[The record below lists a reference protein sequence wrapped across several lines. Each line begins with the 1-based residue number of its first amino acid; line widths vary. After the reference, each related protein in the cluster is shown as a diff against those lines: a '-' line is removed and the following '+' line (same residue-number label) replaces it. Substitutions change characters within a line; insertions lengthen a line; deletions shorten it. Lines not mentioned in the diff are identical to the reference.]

1 MVKVG
6 DNLTQSEP
14 KKPDR
19 FLKLNSIAA
28 MNKPLQKHLIW
39 FNMFVFNDQ
48 QAINMKKLAFISII
62 LISSF
67 NLWAEKAS
75 SNELKQIDP
84 HSFANFDQVRIT
96 HMSLDL
102 TTNFKRKRLEGTN
115 TISYDVLNKQA
126 KYIILDTRDLDIK
139 KVTYL
144 DMKKIGTK
152 KEQKAIWQLLKP
164 VEGLGAPLKIKLP
177 DNHPD
182 LTIHYQSMPQA
193 SGLQW
198 LSAEQTAG
206 KQYPFLFSQ
215 SQAIHARSWIPSQD
229 SPTVRT
235 TYQAKITAPK
245 TLRVVMSAE
254 NKPEKPEDGVYQFNM
269 PQAIPAYLIAIGVGD
284 LKYKNISKH
293 VSIYAEDAYLE
304 KAAYEFAETENMIT
318 EAEKLYGEYR
328 WGDYDLLILPPS
340 FPFGGMEN
348 PRLSFITPTVI
359 AGDRSL
365 DSLIAHEL
373 AHSWSGNLVTNGSWR
388 DLWLN
393 EGFTSYFEARI
404 TEAVHGTDRMKMEA
418 ALNLQGLKAE
428 MAEME
433 PHLQAL
439 VVTKNINNPDD
450 VFSGVAYDKGRFF
463 LEWLEVTVGRKT
475 FDAFLNGYF
484 DHFAFK
490 SVSTEK
496 FLAYLDKNLIAQS
509 DGKITMKAVK
519 QWIYEPGLPDTLP
532 IPTTDRFKV
541 IDKQVAD
548 LKISAKGLK
557 KIKSDQ
563 WTTQEWLHFMK
574 AIPQKLNQDQMQ
586 TIDDHFKFTEA
597 QNSEIA
603 HVWLLMSIKNDF
615 QPAFERLIQY
625 LNEIGRMKLI
635 VPLYKA
641 MSESEAH
648 KNLGKNIYMSAR
660 AGYHNLARFKIDPLF
675 PDMKFDTEDAK

>member
-1 MVKVG
+1 
-6 DNLTQSEP
+6 
-14 KKPDR
+14 
-19 FLKLNSIAA
+19 
-28 MNKPLQKHLIW
+28 
-39 FNMFVFNDQ
+39 
-48 QAINMKKLAFISII
+48 MKKNVLFSMI
-62 LISSF
+62 LLSSF
-67 NLWAEKAS
+67 NLWADKNTS
-75 SNELKQIDP
+75 SSLTQIDP
-84 HSFANFDQVRIT
+84 HSFANFDQVKIT
-96 HMSLDL
+96 HMTLDL
-102 TTNFKRKRLEGTN
+102 TANFKKKRLEGSN
-115 TISYDVLNKQA
+115 TISYDVLNQQA

-139 KVTYL
+139 RVTYFDL
-144 DMKKIGTK
+144 KKNGLK
-152 KEQKAIWQLLKP
+152 KEQKAIWDLLKP
-164 VEGLGAPLKIKLP
+164 VDGLGSALKIKLP
-177 DNHPD
+177 EGHSD
-182 LTIHYQSMPQA
+182 LTIHYHSLPQA

-198 LSAEQTAG
+198 LSAEQTAE
-206 KQYPFLFSQ
+206 KQHPFLFSQ

-245 TLRVVMSAE
+245 ALRVVMSAK
-254 NKPEKPEDGVYQFNM
+254 NNPEKPEDGVYQFNM
-269 PQAIPAYLIAIGVGD
+269 PQAIPAYLIAIAIGD
-284 LKYKNISKH
+284 LEYKNISEH
-293 VSIYAEDAYLE
+293 VSIYAEKTYIE

-439 VVTKNINNPDD
+439 VVTQNINDPDD

-496 FLAYLDKNLIAQS
+496 FLAYLDKNLITQS
-509 DGKITMKAVK
+509 GGKITMEAVK
-519 QWIYEPGLPDTLP
+519 EWIYKPGLPDTLP
-532 IPTTDRFKV
+532 VPTTDRFKA
-541 IDKQVAD
+541 IDKQVID
-548 LKISAKGLK
+548 LNITAEGLK

-574 AIPQKLNQDQMQ
+574 GLPETLSQEQMQ
-586 TIDDHFKFTEA
+586 SLDDHFEFNTA
-597 QNSEIA
+597 QNTEIA

-615 QPAFERLIQY
+615 QPAFERLIKY

-635 VPLYKA
+635 VPLYKV
-641 MSESEAH
+641 MSESDAH

-675 PDMKFDTEDAK
+675 PEMKFDTEDAK